1 MVSVERVREEMVP
14 PSTDHGP
21 AVSDVDLQAQV
32 EEAIWRY
39 EPLRVLHAPLKA
51 EVRNGEVTL
60 TGIVPS
66 RMIHYGL
73 IETLRRIPSVRAVRD
88 QTMTDP
94 DIQQAVTLVLAQHPE
109 TQPWSA
115 HVYVLSRNGFVQL
128 TGTVPDAA
136 AAETVVRVA
145 QSVPGVRRVA
155 NLLQIETPSP

>member
-1 MVSVERVREEMVP
+1 MVSVERMREEVYP
-14 PSTDHGP
+14 PSADHGP
-21 AVSDVDLQAQV
+21 VVSDLDLQAQV

-66 RMIHYGL
+66 RMMHYGL
-73 IETLRRIPSVRAVRD
+73 IETLRRIPGVRAVHD

-94 DIQQAVTLVLAQHPE
+94 DIQQAVALALAQTPE

-115 HVYVLSRNGFVQL
+115 NVYVLSRNGFVQL

-136 AAETVVRVA
+136 AAEAVVRVA
-145 QSVPGVRRVA
+145 QGVPGVRRVA
-155 NLLQIETPSP
+155 NLLHTERPSP

>member
-1 MVSVERVREEMVP
+1 MVSVERVREEMVL

-21 AVSDVDLQAQV
+21 AVNDVDLQAQV

-66 RMIHYGL
+66 RMMHYGL
-73 IETLRRIPSVRAVRD
+73 IETLRRIPGVRAVRD

-94 DIQQAVTLVLAQHPE
+94 DIQQAVTLALAQNPE

-115 HVYVLSRNGFVQL
+115 NVYVLSRNGFVQL

-145 QSVPGVRRVA
+145 QSVPGVRRVV
-155 NLLQIETPSP
+155 NLLQTETPSP

>member
-1 MVSVERVREEMVP
+1 MVSVERVREEMVL

-21 AVSDVDLQAQV
+21 PVSDVDLQAQV

-66 RMIHYGL
+66 RMMHYGL
-73 IETLRRIPSVRAVRD
+73 IEILRRIPGVRVVRD

-94 DIQQAVTLVLAQHPE
+94 DIQQAVTLALAQNPE

-115 HVYVLSRNGFVQL
+115 NVYVLSRNGFVQL

-145 QSVPGVRRVA
+145 QGVPGVRRVA
-155 NLLQIETPSP
+155 NLLQTETPAP

>member
-1 MVSVERVREEMVP
+1 MVSVERVREKMVP
-14 PSTDHGP
+14 SSTDHRP

-66 RMIHYGL
+66 RMMHYGL
-73 IETLRRIPSVRAVRD
+73 IETLRRIPGVRAVRD

-94 DIQQAVTLVLAQHPE
+94 DIQQAVTLALAQNPQ

-115 HVYVLSRNGFVQL
+115 NVYVLSRNGFVQL
-128 TGTVPDAA
+128 IGTVPDAA

-155 NLLQIETPSP
+155 NLLQTETPSP